1 MTLIYIYDI
10 LSTEVIIMSVSNEN
24 TRILIKM
31 PKEIK
36 LKLETKAKSEN
47 RSLSNYIL
55 NLILRDVGSSK

>member
-1 MTLIYIYDI
+1 MAISD
-10 LSTEVIIMSVSNEN
+10 EN

-36 LKLETKAKSEN
+36 ARLEEKAKSEN

-55 NLILRDVGSSK
+55 NLILKDVGSSK